1 MVITQWRFPNL
12 RKCRLKVWPRTQPS
26 FQFQINMFHRS
37 PHHSCNCSKM
47 GPWMVVGSGVEMEVL
62 VGRRGA
68 SVLDWNLIIHPR
80 NRTIWVSVITIAFH
94 FKHVWLDWIGLDRT
108 MHTFVALFS
117 HAHTWCT
124 FKSRM
129 HSLRYIAWVTFVAV
143 HSLSNIH
150 CGT

>member
-1 MVITQWRFPNL
+1 MEWNEMVITQWRFPNL

-94 FKHVWLDWIGLDRT
+94 FKHVWLDWIGPCILSLLFFHMLTHD
-108 MHTFVALFS
+108 ALS
-117 HAHTWCT
+117 NLACT
-124 FKSRM
+124 VY
-129 HSLRYIAWVTFVAV
+129 LGWIAFVAV
-143 HSLSNIH
+143 HSLNNIR